1 MHASSHGSSA
11 RPHYSDE
18 TFARLHPTPL
28 VTGLIR
34 SIPEEFCVIEH
45 LPFELSGQGEHVY
58 LEIEKREANSG
69 WVAYQLA
76 EFAGIR
82 DLDVGFAGRKDR
94 HAVTRQWFSLY
105 MPGKP
110 DLDCSKIYI
119 EGVTVLS
126 AHRHDSK
133 LRRGDILRNE
143 FQITVRHDVMSD
155 AEQRDLVSRL
165 EVISNE
171 GVPNYFGSQRFGRE
185 GQNLESAD
193 RFLRLGEKAPRNKGM
208 LISAA
213 RSWLFNGYLS
223 HRMASSDSL
232 VGEQGPLI
240 GKSRDPQ
247 AGEELF
253 DEVEQAWAAGIR
265 RLGTKVD
272 ERSLM
277 VLPEQL
283 SWELTPEE
291 TRLHFCLPAGSFA
304 TSVLR
309 ELFNVEDVSAQ
320 SSSEEGR

>member
-1 MHASSHGSSA
+1 
-11 RPHYSDE
+11 
-18 TFARLHPTPL
+18 
-28 VTGLIR
+28 
-34 SIPEEFCVIEH
+34 
-45 LPFELSGQGEHVY
+45 
-58 LEIEKREANSG
+58 
-69 WVAYQLA
+69 
-76 EFAGIR
+76 
-82 DLDVGFAGRKDR
+82 
-94 HAVTRQWFSLY
+94 
-105 MPGKP
+105 
-110 DLDCSKIYI
+110 
-119 EGVTVLS
+119 
-126 AHRHDSK
+126 
-133 LRRGDILRNE
+133 
-143 FQITVRHDVMSD
+143 
-155 AEQRDLVSRL
+155 
-165 EVISNE
+165 
-171 GVPNYFGSQRFGRE
+171 
-185 GQNLESAD
+185 
-193 RFLRLGEKAPRNKGM
+193 M

-320 SSSEEGR
+320 SSSEEGRS